1 MKPLIFCCIMV
12 ALAAV
17 LWAQGRAGSNP
28 SPAASS
34 SASIPAQE
42 SSLPATDG
50 SSEIFRLASSADF
63 IAVGTVTEIKG
74 TGRRLTEQE
83 ARELEDL
90 SKANGGMVYSFR
102 VEKLICAQTDFK
114 PGVER
119 PTMEGKNLLIFHNLD
134 EPVTEYEG
142 TDTPVKKR
150 EKYQLKQQYL
160 LLLRALPEQEQL
172 TRKYNLDGGQTYYT
186 AFEGEKGL
194 IPLPADDSSLSKSL
208 VEFCE
213 ALSPA
218 EAQQKLARLN
228 VLMHVASPELRS
240 SAKEAIRAIEQNA
253 LRP

>member
-1 MKPLIFCCIMV
+1 MV

-17 LWAQGRAGSNP
+17 LWAQGRAGSHP

-34 SASIPAQE
+34 SASIPAPE
-42 SSLPATDG
+42 SSLPVTEG

-63 IAVGTVTEIKG
+63 IAVGILTEIKG
-74 TGRRLTEQE
+74 TGKRLTEQE
-83 ARELEDL
+83 ARELDDL
-90 SKANGGMVYSFR
+90 SKANGGIVYSFR
-102 VEKLICAQTDFK
+102 VEQLICAQTDFQ
-114 PGVER
+114 PGVGR
-119 PTMEGKNLLIFHNLD
+119 PTMEGKSLFIFHTLD

-150 EKYQLKQQYL
+150 EKYQLKQRYL
-160 LLLRALPEQEQL
+160 LLLTALPEQEQL
-172 TRKYNLDGGQTYYT
+172 TRKYILDGGQIYYT

-194 IPLPADDSSLSKSL
+194 ITLPADDPSLPKNL
-208 VEFCE
+208 MEFCE
-213 ALSPA
+213 ALSPV

-240 SAKEAIRAIEQNA
+240 SAKEAIRVIEQNA